1 MPMMNPRAVTAKAG
15 RAKRIMPK
23 IMAIIAYIRLAVDS
37 LYLNRKMTP
46 LTRTAMPT
54 KRANVVIVAAGLERT
69 KMLTI
74 IIRMPISKFAQSKP
88 DSMVNHLPFV

>member
-1 MPMMNPRAVTAKAG
+1 
-15 RAKRIMPK
+15 
-23 IMAIIAYIRLAVDS
+23 
-37 LYLNRKMTP
+37 
-46 LTRTAMPT
+46 MPT